1 METAFL
7 DMFSCCQGLAGSC
20 GGLDKAK
27 VRGVVISRETMRME
41 LSVWFALQPAPAELA
56 ALSARI
62 GAEFGLTAVDIL
74 PDFPHEEPVVKA
86 EPKKEKKEKK
96 DKEKPDKPQGP
107 AIYGKMPK
115 EKGKS
120 IPMNSLGQDNDTVWV
135 TGNVFMVENRPIANG
150 VSLLMAFMLLITFN
164 DVFRLFR

>member
-7 DMFSCCQGLAGSC
+7 DMFGCCQGLVGSC

-41 LSVWFALQPAPAELA
+41 LSVWFAQQPAPAEQAALA
-56 ALSARI
+56 ARI
-62 GAEFGLTAVDIL
+62 CAEFGLAAVDIQ
-74 PDFPHEEPVVKA
+74 PDFPREEMVVKTDA
-86 EPKKEKKEKK
+86 PKEKK
-96 DKEKPDKPQGP
+96 DKKEKDKADKPQGP

-120 IPMNSLGQDNDTVWV
+120 TPMGSLGQDNDTV
-135 TGNVFMVENRPIANG
+135 
-150 VSLLMAFMLLITFN
+150 
-164 DVFRLFR
+164 